1 MLGGVSTSAGSPIV
15 SGRFRPRSGA
25 LPGTDRC
32 IATRPLRSQ
41 RQSTFCCSALRLGSS
56 CWPSQLPLAEAHA
69 PQAKGVHERYRHGEA
84 PTVADAVIETKTLG
98 SMCCAQRPTRPLRMA
113 QDRRSPSDWEGEGG

>member
-1 MLGGVSTSAGSPIV
+1 MLRGHPWPRRYARPMISPRGCRMVRSAGRIHAWGRFHIGGVAYCVWAFPPTV
-15 SGRFRPRSGA
+15 GA

-56 CWPSQLPLAEAHA
+56 CWPSQLPLEEAHA
-69 PQAKGVHERYRHGEA
+69 PQAKGVHARHRHGEA
-84 PTVADAVIETKTLG
+84 PTVADAVIETEK
-98 SMCCAQRPTRPLRMA
+98 
-113 QDRRSPSDWEGEGG
+113 